1 MPLNNVLSHF
11 SRVQLFVTPWTV
23 ARQARLSREFSRQED
38 WSVLPCS
45 PTKLILPHLECSR
58 GLWVEKERTGGL

>member
-11 SRVQLFVTPWTV
+11 SCVQLFVTPWTV
-23 ARQARLSREFSRQED
+23 ARQAPLSMEFSRQEY
-38 WSVLPCS
+38 WSGLLCP

-58 GLWVEKERTGGL
+58 GLWVEKERTGDL